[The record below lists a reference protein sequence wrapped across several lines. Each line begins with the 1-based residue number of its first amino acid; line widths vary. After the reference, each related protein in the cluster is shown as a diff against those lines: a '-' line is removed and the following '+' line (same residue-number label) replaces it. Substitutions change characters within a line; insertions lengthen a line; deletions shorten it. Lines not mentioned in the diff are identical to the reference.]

1 MRPGCDTT
9 SSCPFT
15 KVVRKF
21 IRISITNVTST
32 IMRERTT
39 NSNIHLYLANFNVP
53 KLKKRVIMS

>member
-39 NSNIHLYLANFNVP
+39 NSNIHLVLVNLKVP
-53 KLKKRVIMS
+53 KCQK